1 MTTSHAPQFNTNL
14 HINVGLLSCHLAQ
27 NISDLK
33 KIQIYRYEVSIKE
46 QGIKKT
52 CFCLC
57 VKNGISL
64 VNLPLKYKPLQL
76 HNLAGTWT
84 RQSNSLE
91 VDLQKVL
98 CN

>member
-1 MTTSHAPQFNTNL
+1 MKYQL
-14 HINVGLLSCHLAQ
+14 
-27 NISDLK
+27 
-33 KIQIYRYEVSIKE
+33 
-46 QGIKKT
+46 KKT

>member
-1 MTTSHAPQFNTNL
+1 MKYQL
-14 HINVGLLSCHLAQ
+14 
-27 NISDLK
+27 
-33 KIQIYRYEVSIKE
+33 
-46 QGIKKT
+46 KKT

-64 VNLPLKYKPLQL
+64 VNLPLKYKPPQL